1 MARRLTP
8 EEIKQIDDWKLYTP
22 EEIKQIHDLVGSGY
36 LKIARQA
43 AAKLT
48 PRDTDGDILRNAPWS
63 LMADA
68 NRIYLDRVLE
78 LFIRIRRDCDAAAA
92 EYRDQ
97 WGGRALKDD
106 DGLAAVEFLA
116 NFILRAVRQEREQL
130 VKPPRRKSG
139 QHKSTSRLKEDW
151 KSTYQREKE
160 FLRATPATLTKWIA
174 TLDENL
180 RLGTAN
186 SGRKISPQL
195 AEQIRA
201 YRDRLGQRCAALRS
215 GKIKRPSLREVRDR
229 LAELFVKTGFYG
241 KPRKGK
247 DARTYIDEKYKRA
260 RRGVRKQK

>member
-1 MARRLTP
+1 VARKLTP
-8 EEIKQIDDWKLYTP
+8 EEIKQIHDWNLYTP

-116 NFILRAVRQEREQL
+116 IFILRAVRQEREQL

-139 QHKSTSRLKEDW
+139 QHERTRNFKADW
-151 KSTYQREKE
+151 MAIYETAKQHQ
-160 FLRATPATLTKWIA
+160 RATPKTLTRWIA
-174 TLDENL
+174 ALDENL
-180 RLGTAN
+180 RLGATD
-186 SGRKISPQL
+186 SGKKISFQE
-195 AEQIRA
+195 AEQIRL
-201 YRDRLGQRCAALRS
+201 YRDRFEQRRVALLS
-215 GKIKRPSLREVRDR
+215 GKIKRPSRDQIRDR
-229 LAELFVKTGFYG
+229 IAEQFVKTGLYG
-241 KPRKGK
+241 KPRKGR
-247 DARTYIDEKYKRA
+247 DARTYIDGKYKRA
-260 RRGVRKQK
+260 RAGVRKRK